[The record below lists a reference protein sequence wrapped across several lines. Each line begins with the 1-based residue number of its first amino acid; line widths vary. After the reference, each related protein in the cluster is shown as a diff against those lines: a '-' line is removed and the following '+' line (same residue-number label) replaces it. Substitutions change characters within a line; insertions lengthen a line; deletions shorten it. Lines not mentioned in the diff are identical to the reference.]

1 MFFRRQSYRATRV
14 ARLHNPGSTLAQPGL
29 HACTTKVAQQKN
41 TDVELGK
48 AGSVTTN
55 AEYAGDLGEVF
66 PDLALCF
73 RRLIP
78 NEARKREGKD
88 RKQPLFRPRAKFFTR
103 NAGRWP
109 LFPYGMG
116 VYCEFFATFAAVTG
130 ADGEQSLSP
139 VLHTLAS
146 GQEHT
151 YRKSVYGR
159 LFLAIRNHHFPN
171 CLSRTKQK

>member
-1 MFFRRQSYRATRV
+1 MRNMRATW
-14 ARLHNPGSTLAQPGL
+14 
-29 HACTTKVAQQKN
+29 
-41 TDVELGK
+41 
-48 AGSVTTN
+48 
-55 AEYAGDLGEVF
+55 GEVF

-78 NEARKREGKD
+78 NEARKREGKN

-109 LFPYGMG
+109 LFPYRMG

-159 LFLAIRNHHFPN
+159 LFLVIRNYHIQNLHQKQGRSRCCGWIIPTRQRAEGTFVP
-171 CLSRTKQK
+171 SRTLFGVYYILS